1 MHLKY
6 VVFTL
11 TLLETI
17 FLSYML
23 KFLNDVKHCT
33 RDDFH
38 SSAYM
43 ATVVM
48 LILNTMSMITL
59 ITSDVSDGAYLS
71 MYNKYSVI
79 AVIFAFFDIIY
90 NSLMINF
97 MLRIRA
103 QCDLSKINSLYDY
116 LAIGVSISD
125 TILAIALLS
134 IVAVNS

>member
-1 MHLKY
+1 
-6 VVFTL
+6 
-11 TLLETI
+11 
-17 FLSYML
+17 ML